1 MKTGSTA
8 IRQMKRGRQNATPHA
23 HRSMDWRRIPRTPV
37 AFGLMYSGLNGDDV
51 LIGDGIV
58 VDLSNSGLGIRGN
71 QPVPVG
77 MELALFLYLPDG
89 EDPLFVLEARVVWT
103 RGCQFGVEFM
113 KLSIREGNRLHLF
126 LRSQYADN

>member
-1 MKTGSTA
+1 M
-8 IRQMKRGRQNATPHA
+8 RQMKKGRQTAAHHA
-23 HRSMDWRRIPRTPV
+23 HRSIDWRSVPRIPVT
-37 AFGLMYSGLNGDDV
+37 FGLMYSGLHGSDV

-58 VDLSNSGLGIRGN
+58 VDLSNDGLGIRGN

-89 EDPLFVLEARVVWT
+89 EDPLFILEARVAWT

-126 LRSQYADN
+126 LRAQYALH